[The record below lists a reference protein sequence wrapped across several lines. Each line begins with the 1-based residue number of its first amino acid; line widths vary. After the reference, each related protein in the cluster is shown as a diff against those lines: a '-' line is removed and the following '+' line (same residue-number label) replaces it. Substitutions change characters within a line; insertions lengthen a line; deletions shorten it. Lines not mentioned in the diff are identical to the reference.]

1 MHACLLQ
8 IYNHVFTFIYLFIY
22 CKLSSKIGHDYVRA
36 MLFKQRPIFLYAY
49 VMHSA
54 ISCFHVLQ
62 LPNDIQ
68 IADR

>member
-8 IYNHVFTFIYLFIY
+8 IYKHASLLFNY
-22 CKLSSKIGHDYVRA
+22 CNLSSKIGHDHVRA
-36 MLFKQRPIFLYAY
+36 MLFRQRLIFRHAY

-54 ISCFHVLQ
+54 ISWFHVLE